1 MDWRPWGRGIEVSM
15 AQGESLWVREGVLSW
30 HVGSF
35 EKPKSTMPVLDDIVR
50 AVSKSLPVPLVEMAA
65 ASPSCRLALSPWDH
79 HYLNAIEGSL
89 PLVVTVGSIMGVAR
103 PPREARLG
111 REGRSGL
118 SLLRIDPGPWAFL
131 ASRGPL
137 QMVSLGLGEVMVFRA
152 SALVALD
159 EDPASWLAKTSWPGE
174 PLETRGPGRIWLST
188 VTEAPRAPGRG
199 AKKKG

>member
-1 MDWRPWGRGIEVSM
+1 MG
-15 AQGESLWVREGVLSW
+15 QGESLWVREGVLAW
-30 HVGSF
+30 HIGSF
-35 EKPKSTMPVLDDIVR
+35 QKPKSALPVLGDIVR

-79 HYLNAIEGSL
+79 HYLSAIEGSL
-89 PLVVTVGSIMGVAR
+89 PLVVTVGSVMAVAR

-118 SLLRIDPGPWAFL
+118 SLLRIDPGPWAFV

-137 QMVSLGLGEVMVFRA
+137 QMVTLGLGEVLVFRA

-159 EDPASWLAKTSWPGE
+159 EDPASRLGKASWPGA
-174 PLETRGPGRIWLST
+174 PLETSGPGRVWLSS
-188 VTEAPRAPGRG
+188 VTETPKPLSSRG
-199 AKKKG
+199 KKKG